1 MNLAKAILY
10 KNCKPIKYSRILMR
24 LSKYIKRLWPSI
36 IFINSSKKK
45 LRILTWV
52 RPLWVLAFITRRSLK
67 LFSTL
72 ILKRPILTT
81 RPSKTIQKDKISN
94 FMYKNLYLTKNKKNS
109 LQFSKIVK
117 TKSNSRSKPTIKMI
131 WKIKQNTKRTKN
143 QTQNGLQS
151 KLSKSIKI
159 SKAKN
164 LLQLK
169 NKPDNEELQST
180 IDAAT
185 SSAIQE

>member
-1 MNLAKAILY
+1 
-10 KNCKPIKYSRILMR
+10 
-24 LSKYIKRLWPSI
+24 
-36 IFINSSKKK
+36 
-45 LRILTWV
+45 
-52 RPLWVLAFITRRSLK
+52 
-67 LFSTL
+67 L

-81 RPSKTIQKDKISN
+81 GPNKTIQKDKISN
-94 FMYKNLYLTKNKKNS
+94 FIYKNLYLTKNNKNS
-109 LQFSKIVK
+109 LQFSKIAK
-117 TKSNSRSKPTIKMI
+117 TKSNSRSKPTIKVI

-143 QTQNGLQS
+143 QTQRGLQS

-159 SKAKN
+159 SKTKN

-185 SSAIQE
+185 SSAIQD